1 MDSVCQI
8 CGQQFQGLNSNLKR
22 HLLGHGELPF
32 KCHICVKSFAR
43 SERNLRN
50 TLNREERY
58 FKMIKEYDMKTKFIV
73 PNKYVFFLILIRHRF
88 SLTSTFYYY
97 DV

>member
-43 SERNLRN
+43 SDTLRKHIITHN
-50 TLNREERY
+50 DNSELHDCEQCELLLYT
-58 FKMIKEYDMKTKFIV
+58 
-73 PNKYVFFLILIRHRF
+73 
-88 SLTSTFYYY
+88 
-97 DV
+97 